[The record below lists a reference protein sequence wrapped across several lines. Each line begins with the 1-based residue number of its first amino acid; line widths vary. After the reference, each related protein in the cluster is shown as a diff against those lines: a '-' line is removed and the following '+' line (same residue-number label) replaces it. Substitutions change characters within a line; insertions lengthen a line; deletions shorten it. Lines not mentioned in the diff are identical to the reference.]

1 MESVSKSTDQQLEQ
15 LAEEVQLLADLCARL
30 KSDIQTLQE
39 QNQSLSRER
48 SDLIEKNELARS
60 RIEAMIVRLKAMEIP
75 R

>member
-1 MESVSKSTDQQLEQ
+1 MESVSKSTDQQPEQ

-60 RIEAMIVRLKAMEIP
+60 RIEAMIIRLKAMEIS

>member
-1 MESVSKSTDQQLEQ
+1 MESVSKPTDQQLEQ

-30 KSDIQTLQE
+30 KSDNQTLQE

>member
-30 KSDIQTLQE
+30 KSDNQTLQE

>member
-60 RIEAMIVRLKAMEIP
+60 RIEAMIIRLKAMEIS